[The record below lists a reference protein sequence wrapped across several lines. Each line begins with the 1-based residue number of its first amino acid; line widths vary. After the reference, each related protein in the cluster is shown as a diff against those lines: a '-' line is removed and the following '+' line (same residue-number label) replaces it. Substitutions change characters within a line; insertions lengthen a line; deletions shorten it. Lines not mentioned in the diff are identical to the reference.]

1 MPFQPQA
8 LTLATVKRM
17 GQRLARACLAKYPQ
31 MPLARHQA
39 LELVA
44 AALGF
49 ENWHAAQQSLS
60 AQEDPSVQPVTV
72 EEDLSQPKVL
82 VERSGVVTSV
92 PVSQQQI
99 GDVVWVNGALTSADQ
114 FEPLKGFSIHLRAQD
129 EGWDLPPA
137 ERHQFSAWLMPRREG
152 FQEGDK
158 SAVLLV
164 IDDAL
169 LSNVERLGVIR
180 EEIARNYDIDK
191 TWSTSTKRLMRLR
204 YDLSSVKQ
212 DVMSSMEALEFGSE
226 ADGLLMKLGHRK
238 APVFANRKSENAH
251 ERRLQPLLF
260 KVAQA
265 LTLLRLELLKR
276 STPKQW
282 SDFEK
287 DCHHALNHD
296 CKEEMVRTDL
306 KARLVCQVY
315 LLVKTNAYL
324 ASSGWWENMS
334 KPQRRALKKSLLAAM
349 SKENVETEQL
359 LDEKYFAR
367 LRRHAKRRAKSKGK
381 LAERPV

>member
-8 LTLATVKRM
+8 LTLDTLKRM

-31 MPLARHQA
+31 IPLARHQA

-44 AALGF
+44 AAIGF

-60 AQEDPSVQPVTV
+60 AQENPSVNPVTV
-72 EEDLSQPKVL
+72 EEGFPQPTVL
-82 VERSGVVTSV
+82 IERSGAVTSI
-92 PVSQQQI
+92 PVSEQEV

-114 FEPLKGFSIHLRAQD
+114 FEPLKGFSIQLRAQD
-129 EGWDLPPA
+129 EGWNLDPA
-137 ERHQFSAWLMPRREG
+137 ARHQFSAWLMPRHEG

-180 EEIARNYDIDK
+180 EQITRRYDIDK
-191 TWSTSTKRLMRLR
+191 TWSTSTKRLMSLR

-212 DVMSSMEALEFGSE
+212 GVMSSMEALDFGSE

-238 APVFANRKSENAH
+238 APAFANKKNEKDH

-260 KVAQA
+260 KVAQS
-265 LTLLRLELLKR
+265 LTVLRLELLKR

-282 SDFEK
+282 ADFEK

-296 CKEEMVRTDL
+296 CKEEMLRTDL

-315 LLVKTNAYL
+315 LLVKTNGYL
-324 ASSGWWENMS
+324 VSSGWWDNMS

-349 SKENVETEQL
+349 SKENLETEQP
-359 LDEKYFAR
+359 LDKKYFAR
-367 LRRHAKRRAKSKGK
+367 LRRRAKKRAQSKREEG
-381 LAERPV
+381 